1 MELVQNSTLPFNL
14 GKKRQYVLFAQTK
27 SVFAVDLMGVKEVL
41 PSREQ
46 PITAVPNTLPFLL
59 GLTNLRG
66 EILAVADFGKF
77 INAEAVDRFAEETRI
92 LVVEAPNA
100 SDVKLPTMRMG
111 LAVSRVEGVVPLD
124 PDEIVSAEETSEELV
139 PFLRGLYNYRG
150 RLVMVLDVEAIANSD
165 RW

>member
-1 MELVQNSTLPFNL
+1 MKLFQNPTLPFNL
-14 GKKRQYVLFAQTK
+14 GKKRQYVLFAQQN

-41 PSREQ
+41 PSKEQ
-46 PITAVPNTLPFLL
+46 AITSVPNTLPFLL

-77 INAEAVDRFAEETRI
+77 INAEGVDRFAENTRI
-92 LVVEAPNA
+92 LVVEAPNPD
-100 SDVKLPTMRMG
+100 DVKLPMMRLC

-124 PDEIVSAEETSEELV
+124 PDEIVSAAETSEELV
-139 PFLRGLYNYRG
+139 PFLRGLYNYQG
-150 RLVMVLDVEAIANSD
+150 RLGMVLDVEEIANSE

>member
-1 MELVQNSTLPFNL
+1 MFQNQTLPFNL
-14 GKKRQYVLFAQTK
+14 GKKRQYVLFAQEK
-27 SVFAVDLMGVKEVL
+27 SVFAVDLMGVREVL
-41 PSREQ
+41 PSKEQ
-46 PITAVPNTLPFLL
+46 TITPIANTLPFLL

-77 INAEAVDRFAEETRI
+77 INAEAVDRFAEDTRI
-92 LVVEAPNA
+92 LIVEAPNPD
-100 SDVKLPTMRMG
+100 DVKLPMMRLG

-139 PFLRGLYNYRG
+139 QFLRGLYNYRG